1 MLYFSHE
8 ISLEA
13 FWPASQPGY
22 HPDARTPE
30 ALVAPELFPV
40 PLDDAAGADAVAVAE
55 DDMSAH
61 CRLWCLVIRPAA
73 SVKKGSNSHSSERLD
88 CIDAS
93 VNTGCERKSER

>member
-1 MLYFSHE
+1 MMLYFSQE

-30 ALVAPELFPV
+30 ASVAPELFPV
-40 PLDDAAGADAVAVAE
+40 PLADAAGADAVADAE
-55 DDMSAH
+55 ADMSAH

-73 SVKKGSNSHSSERLD
+73 SVKKGSKKRSFIMRIGS
-88 CIDAS
+88 
-93 VNTGCERKSER
+93 